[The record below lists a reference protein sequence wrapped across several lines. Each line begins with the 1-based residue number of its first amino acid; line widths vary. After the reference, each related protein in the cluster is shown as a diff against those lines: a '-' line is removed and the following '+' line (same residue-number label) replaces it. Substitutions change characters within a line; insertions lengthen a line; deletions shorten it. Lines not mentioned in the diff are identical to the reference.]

1 MRTVE
6 AGSLGLHY
14 LVEGSSAPM
23 FEFEDPAGGWLRSSD
38 LLARGPVLLTFY
50 RGAWCDFCRSDL
62 QDLTSAMMRIRGT
75 GATVLGVFHE
85 FSPAAGQRLTAEF
98 GLEFPLVNDEG
109 GRAAEAF
116 GVRKSASEIAKIESE
131 FEPELLALKG
141 GEPWIVPMQARFV
154 IGRDGTLARSEIIFN
169 YEDRSSADALASLL
183 ERLE

>member
-1 MRTVE
+1 MRRVE
-6 AGSLGLHY
+6 AGSRGLQH
-14 LVEGSSAPM
+14 LAEGSTAPT
-23 FEFEDPAGGWLRSSD
+23 FEFADPGGGWLRSSD

-62 QDLTSAMMRIRGT
+62 RDLASAMARIRGA

-85 FSPAAGQRLTAEF
+85 FSTEAGQRLTLEF
-98 GLEFPLVNDEG
+98 GLDFPLVNDEG

-116 GVRKSASEIAKIESE
+116 GVRRPASEIARIESE

-154 IGRDGTLARSEIIFN
+154 IDRGGRLARSEIIFD
-169 YEDRSSADALASLL
+169 YEERSSADVLASLL
-183 ERLE
+183 EGLD